1 MLPSINDGNRPP
13 PRNSR
18 HAHPPLANAR
28 RTSRIRHRP
37 ASQENFRRRPRRRR
51 KLPLPR
57 AAASPP
63 QRLGHSRVGRIGKQS
78 PRPLLQADRRWPQ
91 AIRRREPRVRPDDSR
106 HPKGDVVRLIRRIL
120 YFFRQPRQ
128 DAELAEEMD
137 FHRRMLE
144 RESGDRYTANRRMGA
159 STLAREDA
167 RGVWLPLRFESVL
180 QDLRV
185 GVRMLRRSPGFSI
198 LAILCLTLGIGA
210 NAAVFSWIE
219 GILFRPYPLVA
230 HQERLLAI
238 TGTARG
244 EAGHTDIS
252 WPDLHDLQKSCTL
265 VDSFIVNKI
274 MGTTLSLGDR
284 AERTI
289 GSVVSANYFD
299 AIGVRPIL
307 GRGFGPGED
316 AGSNAHPVTVI
327 SYQLWQRRFKG
338 DPAIVGKTQR
348 LNGIEHTIVGVAP
361 EGFLGTFVG
370 WAMQFW
376 VPASMEE
383 TFEGGAYKLEDRGAR
398 WIEAYVRLKPGVTLE
413 QAQQEMSAVA
423 TRLET
428 DFPATNRGRGVKL
441 WPLWQTPFN
450 NAGTLLPTL
459 GIMLAVVVFV
469 LLIACAN
476 VGNLLLVRSFARRH
490 EMTVRVAVGA
500 NRSRLLQQ
508 LITEGLI
515 LSILA
520 ASGGLLVA
528 HWCRHALVL
537 LFPARAGVAM
547 TLPGEI
553 DWRVLALSAGV
564 CLISTLLLGLVP
576 AIQTSKIDLAGAL
589 KSEMAGVVGGGHGK
603 SWLRSGLVV
612 LQVSLSFLL
621 LVGAGLLM
629 QSLQRIRNLNPG
641 FATQG
646 VLFTAIDLRG
656 AGYNPQR
663 AKTFDDALLQ
673 RVQAL
678 PGVES
683 AAFGRSTPLSYG
695 SFSSSPIAVDGYQL
709 PPDEPPTVPYNQV
722 GPAYFSTMGI
732 PLLSG
737 REFTRADNETAL
749 PAAIVNDVMA
759 AQYWRGDDP
768 IGKRLQVKGQWR
780 QVVGVAKVSKYQ
792 SVRENPK
799 PFFYLPFRQDFSVGA
814 NLNIRTRMPAET
826 IAAELAREVH
836 ALDANLAP
844 YEVISLQEQMD
855 RSTSPQRVAVTLLAV
870 LGGLALLLATIGL
883 YAVMSYT
890 VSQSSREL
898 GLRMALGAGASN
910 LLRQVMSR
918 GLTLTAAG
926 ITLGAAAALASTRL
940 LGNLLY
946 KVSPR
951 DPLVFAS
958 ALLVMSIAAVA
969 ACFLPAWR
977 ATRTDPARIL
987 RD

>member
-1 MLPSINDGNRPP
+1 M
-13 PRNSR
+13 
-18 HAHPPLANAR
+18 
-28 RTSRIRHRP
+28 
-37 ASQENFRRRPRRRR
+37 
-51 KLPLPR
+51 
-57 AAASPP
+57 
-63 QRLGHSRVGRIGKQS
+63 
-78 PRPLLQADRRWPQ
+78 
-91 AIRRREPRVRPDDSR
+91 
-106 HPKGDVVRLIRRIL
+106 RLIRRLL
-120 YFFRQPRQ
+120 YFFRQRRQ
-128 DAELAEEMD
+128 AADLAEEME
-137 FHRRMLE
+137 FHHQLLQQ
-144 RESGDRYTANRRMGA
+144 ESGDPYAANRRMGSA
-159 STLAREDA
+159 TLAREDA
-167 RGVWLPLRFESVL
+167 RAVWLPLWLESIP

-185 GVRMLRRSPGFSI
+185 GLRMLRRSPGFSI

-219 GILFRPYPLVA
+219 GILFRPYPLVT
-230 HQERLLAI
+230 HQERLAAL

-244 EAGHTDIS
+244 EAGHTGTS
-252 WPDLHDLQKSCTL
+252 WPDLLDLQKSCTL
-265 VDSFIVNKI
+265 IDSFIVTQI
-274 MGTTLSLGDR
+274 TGTTLSLGDR

-289 GSVVSANYFD
+289 GSIVSANYFD
-299 AIGVRPIL
+299 AIGVHPIL
-307 GRGFGPGED
+307 GRGFEWGED
-316 AGSNAHPVTVI
+316 VGSKAHPVTVI
-327 SYQLWQRRFKG
+327 SYQLWQSRFKG
-338 DPAIVGKTQR
+338 DPAIVGKMQR
-348 LNGIEHTIVGVAP
+348 LNGIEHTIVGVTP

-370 WAMQFW
+370 WGMQFW

-383 TFEGGAYKLEDRGAR
+383 TFEGGPYKLEDRSAR
-398 WIEAYVRLKPGVTLE
+398 WIESYVRLKPGVTLE

-423 TRLET
+423 RRLET
-428 DFPATNRGRGVKL
+428 DFPATNRGRGMKL

-450 NAGTLLPTL
+450 NAGALLPTL

-500 NRSRLLQQ
+500 GRGRLVQQ
-508 LITEGLI
+508 LITEGMI

-520 ASGGLLVA
+520 ATSGLLVA

-537 LFPARAGVAM
+537 LFPARGGVAM

-564 CLISTLLLGLVP
+564 CLFSTLLLGLVP
-576 AIQTSKIDLAGAL
+576 ALQTRKIDLAGAL
-589 KSEMAGVVGGGHGK
+589 KSEMSGVVGGAHGK
-603 SWLRSGLVV
+603 SMLRSTLVV

-629 QSLQRIRNLNPG
+629 QSLQRIRNLDPG
-641 FATQG
+641 FSTKG
-646 VLFTAIDLRG
+646 VLETAVDLRG
-656 AGYNPQR
+656 AGYELQR
-663 AKTFDDALLQ
+663 AIHFNEELLD
-673 RVQAL
+673 RVRAL
-678 PGVES
+678 PGIES
-683 AAFGRSTPLSYG
+683 AAFARNTPLSYG
-695 SFSSSPIAVDGYQL
+695 SYSSSPIAVDGYQP
-709 PPDEPPTVPYNQV
+709 PPDEQPTIEYNQV
-722 GPAYFSTMGI
+722 GPGYFSTIGI

-737 REFTRADNETAL
+737 REFTRADNETAA
-749 PAAIVNDVMA
+749 PVAIVNDVMV

-768 IGKRLQVKGQWR
+768 VGKRLQVKGQWR
-780 QVVGVAKVSKYQ
+780 QVIGVAKVSKYE

-799 PFFYLPFRQDFSVGA
+799 PFFYLPLRQDSTAGTA
-814 NLNIRTRMPAET
+814 LNMRTHLPAET
-826 IAAELAREVH
+826 IASALAREVH

-855 RSTSPQRVAVTLLAV
+855 RSTSAQRVAVTLLAV

-926 ITLGAAAALASTRL
+926 ITLGAAAALALTRL

-951 DPLVFAS
+951 DPLVFGS